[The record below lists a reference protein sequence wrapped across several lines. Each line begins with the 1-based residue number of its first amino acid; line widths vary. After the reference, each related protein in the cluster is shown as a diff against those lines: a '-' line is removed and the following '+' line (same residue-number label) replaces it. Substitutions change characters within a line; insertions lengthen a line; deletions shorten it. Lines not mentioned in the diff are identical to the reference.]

1 MESLVGRGEGS
12 VYSNTDVGCSSIA
25 QRSIRTLHRQYRYP
39 DLHPSA
45 HWAARYAQFPI
56 KEITNR
62 LTYEESEYIMT
73 ECNQDMN
80 VKEMSLSWLTKQL
93 RCSEPDWQVEYFIFL
108 PVLLS
113 TTYILKDTSATD
125 IDIYTR
131 HDVCLTCNVNDGLI
145 LT

>member
-56 KEITNR
+56 KEITNQM
-62 LTYEESEYIMT
+62 TYEESDYIMA

-80 VKEMSLSWLTKQL
+80 VEEMSISWLTEQL
-93 RCSEPDWQVEYFIFL
+93 RGSELDWQVEHF
-108 PVLLS
+108 VLLSVSLS
-113 TTYILKDTSATD
+113 TTYILKNTSDAD

-131 HDVCLTCNVNDGLI
+131 HDVCLSPAISMIG
-145 LT
+145 